1 MALTDQKFLVAAFVL
16 HLALPV
22 AAAVAPEPRWPRATE
37 APPPQPSSEIDVD
50 TSALPD
56 LPATD
61 APRETEADPETPEA
75 AMRERRP
82 STDRG
87 REESDEPPPSSGGDD
102 GPAEPHEPEAV
113 ARGADTSPDSFPS
126 PEPGTAIDPMSRP
139 PSQYEVGGPG
149 LGVPGLGGLP
159 FGTLPPEATGRNPA
173 PTETNRRTHEPEAA
187 RRAIDRGMRVKD
199 AQLGLDFPGAS
210 AIGAVLR
217 DAVRGSDAP
226 FDCQGSFSVTVN
238 PAGRVTA
245 VSLGSF
251 TGGDP
256 GTWQSI
262 RKQALAQL
270 KSRVFEMKSS
280 FARGA
285 MVGVTIRSEHKMP
298 GGGVSRQGASFS
310 FDVADVGAK
319 PVRVVSM
326 SFSARPVE

>member
-1 MALTDQKFLVAAFVL
+1 MGFDDQKFLVAAFVL

-22 AAAVAPEPRWPRATE
+22 AAAVAPERRWPGKLV
-37 APPPQPSSEIDVD
+37 APPTPSSEIDVD
-50 TSALPD
+50 ASALPE
-56 LPATD
+56 LP
-61 APRETEADPETPEA
+61 ETEAARENASNPETPA
-75 AMRERRP
+75 ATARERR
-82 STDRG
+82 
-87 REESDEPPPSSGGDD
+87 
-102 GPAEPHEPEAV
+102 AEPSRERADTEPADPAAPDADAPPERREPEEV
-113 ARGADTSPDSFPS
+113 ARGAETSPDSFPS
-126 PEPGTAIDPMSRP
+126 PEPGAEVDPMGRP

-149 LGVPGLGGLP
+149 LGLPGLGSLP
-159 FGTLPPEATGRNPA
+159 LGALPSDARGRNPA
-173 PTETNRRTHEPEAA
+173 PTETLRRTHEPEAA

-226 FDCQGSFSVTVN
+226 FECQGSFSVAVS
-238 PAGRVTA
+238 PDGRVTS
-245 VSLGSF
+245 VNLGGF
-251 TGGDP
+251 RGGDP
-256 GTWQSI
+256 GTWQII

-285 MVGVTIRSEHKMP
+285 LVGVTIRSEHKMP